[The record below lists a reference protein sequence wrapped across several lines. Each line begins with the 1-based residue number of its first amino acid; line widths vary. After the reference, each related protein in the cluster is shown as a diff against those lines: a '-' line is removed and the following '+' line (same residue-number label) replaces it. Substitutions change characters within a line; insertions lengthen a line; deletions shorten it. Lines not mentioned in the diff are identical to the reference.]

1 MKPGPKQT
9 EDPTSSATSPSLPT
23 RPHHVKTST
32 KGPWAASP
40 SPTPTHFHQPHH
52 PHPLPIH
59 SPPIHPQ
66 PPPTSHPLSTHPPTP
81 PRSTHF
87 HHPYP
92 PPPTHLPFTIHSTT
106 HPPPTPHHCGLSL
119 SAVSNSVTPWTVV
132 HQAPL
137 SMEMVQARILEWFAM
152 PSSRG
157 SSQFRNRTG
166 VSCIAGGFF
175 AS

>member
-1 MKPGPKQT
+1 MKPGPKRT

-52 PHPLPIH
+52 PQPLPIH
-59 SPPIHPQ
+59 SPPIHPPHHA
-66 PPPTSHPLSTHPPTP
+66 PPISTT
-81 PRSTHF
+81 
-87 HHPYP
+87 
-92 PPPTHLPFTIHSTT
+92 PTHLPPLTSRSLSIQPLT
-106 HPPPTPHHCGLSL
+106 HLSPPHHCGLSL

-152 PSSRG
+152 PFSRG
-157 SSQFRNRTG
+157 SSQFRNQTG